1 MTLHIIMKKRIIIFA
16 IIFLIAATI
25 FVVFFAQREKRA
37 EAIHTTGIVEGIE
50 VNLSSKVSGRISE
63 ICCDEGDKVT
73 KDQAVIRLESDDLR
87 ASVQQ
92 ARAGIEKAKA
102 DVRVSESAIENAKAN
117 IQNAEAEIKSSEA
130 DIEKARAVMDDAK
143 KKLDRATAL
152 YKEELISTDS
162 FEIATTHYDTSVAT
176 YMASKARLTAS
187 YSKRDA
193 AVAQLNSSISG
204 LNAAKAKLKESEANL
219 SYHMSK
225 LNDTVIITPISG
237 TVIFKSLEESE
248 TVSPGVTILTIVD
261 MDNLYVRVD
270 IEETLIGSVAL
281 NSEAIVR
288 AEGIPD
294 KVFKGRVSE
303 IGRYAEFATQRD
315 VTRGRQDIKTFRVK
329 IKLIDT
335 GGVLKPG
342 MTVEVEIPKKA

>member
-1 MTLHIIMKKRIIIFA
+1 MKKRIITFA
-16 IIFLIAATI
+16 IIFLIAVTI
-25 FVVFFAQREKRA
+25 LMVFFAQRGKRA
-37 EAIHTTGIVEGIE
+37 EAIHTTGIIEGVE
-50 VNLSSKVSGRISE
+50 VNLSSKVSGKISE
-63 ICCDEGDKVT
+63 ICCNEGDKVE
-73 KDQAVIRLESDDLR
+73 KGQIVIKLESDDLR
-87 ASVQQ
+87 ASVEQ
-92 ARAGIEKAKA
+92 ARAGVEKAKA

-130 DIEKARAVMDDAK
+130 DVEKARAVMDEAK

-162 FEIATTHYDTSVAT
+162 FEIVTTNYDTSVAT
-176 YMASKARLTAS
+176 YMSAKARLTAS

-193 AVAQLNSSISG
+193 ATAQLNASISQ
-204 LNAAKAKLKESEANL
+204 LNSAKAKLKESEANL
-219 SYHMSK
+219 SYHISR
-225 LNDTVIITPISG
+225 LYDTVIKTPISG

-281 NSEAIVR
+281 NSETIVR

-294 KVFKGRVSE
+294 KVFKGKVSE

-329 IKLIDT
+329 VKLTDT
-335 GGVLKPG
+335 AEVLKPG
-342 MTVEVEIPKKA
+342 MTVEVEIPKKV

>member
-1 MTLHIIMKKRIIIFA
+1 MKKRIIILA
-16 IIFLIAATI
+16 IVFLIAITI
-25 FVVFFAQREKRA
+25 LVVFFAQRGKRA
-37 EAIHTTGIVEGIE
+37 VTIQTTGVVEGVE
-50 VNLSSKVSGRISE
+50 VNLSPKVSGRISE
-63 ICCDEGDKVT
+63 ICCDEGERAEKG
-73 KDQAVIRLESDDLR
+73 QIVIKLESDDLR
-87 ASVQQ
+87 ASVEQ
-92 ARAGIEKAKA
+92 ARAGVEKAKA
-102 DVRVSESAIENAKAN
+102 DVRVAESAIENARAN

-130 DIEKARAVMDDAK
+130 DVEKARAVMDDAK
-143 KKLDRATAL
+143 RKLDRATAL
-152 YKEELISTDS
+152 YKEELISTDYY
-162 FEIATTHYDTSVAT
+162 EIATTSYDTSVAT
-176 YMASKARLTAS
+176 YMASKAKLTAS

-193 AVAQLNSSISG
+193 AIAQLNSSISE
-204 LNAAKAKLKESEANL
+204 LSSAKAGLKESEANL
-219 SYHMSK
+219 SYHLSK
-225 LNDTVIITPISG
+225 LNDTTIITPVSG
-237 TVIFKSLEESE
+237 NVIFKALEKGE

-261 MDNLYVRVD
+261 MESLYIRVD

-281 NSEAIVR
+281 DSEAFVR

-329 IKLIDT
+329 IKVTDT

>member
-1 MTLHIIMKKRIIIFA
+1 MKKRIIIFA
-16 IIFLIAATI
+16 IILLIAVTVL
-25 FVVFFAQREKRA
+25 VVFFAQKGKRA
-37 EAIHTTGIVEGIE
+37 VTIQTTGVVEGVE
-50 VNLSSKVSGRISE
+50 VNLSPKVSGRISE
-63 ICCDEGDKVT
+63 ICCDEGERVEKG
-73 KDQAVIRLESDDLR
+73 QIVIKLESDDLR
-87 ASVQQ
+87 ASVEQ
-92 ARAGIEKAKA
+92 ARAGVDKSKA

-130 DIEKARAVMDDAK
+130 DVEKARAVMDDAK

-152 YKEELISTDS
+152 YKEELISTDYY
-162 FEIATTHYDTSVAT
+162 EIATTNYDTSVAT

-187 YSKRDA
+187 HSKRDA
-193 AVAQLNSSISG
+193 AIAQVNSSISER
-204 LNAAKAKLKESEANL
+204 NSAKARLKESEANL

-225 LNDTVIITPISG
+225 LNDAVIITPVSG
-237 TVIFKSLEESE
+237 TVIFRALEKGE
-248 TVSPGVTILTIVD
+248 TVSPGITILTIVD
-261 MDNLYVRVD
+261 MDNLYIRVD
-270 IEETLIGSVAL
+270 IEETLIGSVVL
-281 NSEAIVR
+281 DSEAIIR

-294 KVFKGRVSE
+294 KVFKGKVSE

-329 IKLIDT
+329 IKVTDT

>member
-1 MTLHIIMKKRIIIFA
+1 MKKRIIILA
-16 IIFLIAATI
+16 IVFLIAITI
-25 FVVFFAQREKRA
+25 LVVFFAQRGKRA
-37 EAIHTTGIVEGIE
+37 VTIQTTGVVEGVE
-50 VNLSSKVSGRISE
+50 VNLSPKVSGRISE
-63 ICCDEGDKVT
+63 ICCDEGERAEKG
-73 KDQAVIRLESDDLR
+73 QIVIKLESDDLR
-87 ASVQQ
+87 ASVEQ
-92 ARAGIEKAKA
+92 ARAGVEKAKA
-102 DVRVSESAIENAKAN
+102 DVRVAESAIENARAN

-130 DIEKARAVMDDAK
+130 DVEKARAVMDDAK

-152 YKEELISTDS
+152 YKEELISTDYY
-162 FEIATTHYDTSVAT
+162 EIATTNYDTSVAT

-193 AVAQLNSSISG
+193 AIAQLNSSISE
-204 LNAAKAKLKESEANL
+204 LNSAKAGLKESEANL
-219 SYHMSK
+219 SYHLSK
-225 LNDTVIITPISG
+225 LNDTTIITPVSG
-237 TVIFKSLEESE
+237 NVIFKALEKGE

-261 MDNLYVRVD
+261 MESLYIRVD

-281 NSEAIVR
+281 DSEAFVR

-329 IKLIDT
+329 IKVTDT
-335 GGVLKPG
+335 GGLLKPG

>member
-1 MTLHIIMKKRIIIFA
+1 M
-16 IIFLIAATI
+16 
-25 FVVFFAQREKRA
+25 Q
-37 EAIHTTGIVEGIE
+37 
-50 VNLSSKVSGRISE
+50 
-63 ICCDEGDKVT
+63 
-73 KDQAVIRLESDDLR
+73 
-87 ASVQQ
+87 
-92 ARAGIEKAKA
+92 
-102 DVRVSESAIENAKAN
+102 
-117 IQNAEAEIKSSEA
+117 
-130 DIEKARAVMDDAK
+130 

-162 FEIATTHYDTSVAT
+162 FEIATTNYDTSVAT

-187 YSKRDA
+187 HSKKDA
-193 AVAQLNSSISG
+193 AVAQLNSSISE
-204 LNAAKAKLKESEANL
+204 LNATKAKLKESEANL

-225 LNDTVIITPISG
+225 LNDTFIITPVSG
-237 TVIFKSLEESE
+237 TVIFKALEKGE
-248 TVSPGVTILTIVD
+248 TVSPGMTILTIVD
-261 MDNLYVRVD
+261 MDNLYIRVD
-270 IEETLIGSVAL
+270 VEETLIGSVVL
-281 NSEAIVR
+281 DSEAAIR

-329 IKLIDT
+329 IKVTDT

>member
-1 MTLHIIMKKRIIIFA
+1 MKKRIIILA
-16 IIFLIAATI
+16 IVFLIAITI
-25 FVVFFAQREKRA
+25 LVVFFAQRGKRA
-37 EAIHTTGIVEGIE
+37 VTIQTTGVVEGVE
-50 VNLSSKVSGRISE
+50 VNLSPKVSGRISE
-63 ICCDEGDKVT
+63 ICCDEGERAEKG
-73 KDQAVIRLESDDLR
+73 QIVIKLESDDLR
-87 ASVQQ
+87 ASVEQ
-92 ARAGIEKAKA
+92 ARAGVEKAKA
-102 DVRVSESAIENAKAN
+102 DVRVAESAIENARAN

-130 DIEKARAVMDDAK
+130 DVEKARAVMDDAK

-152 YKEELISTDS
+152 YKEELISTDYY
-162 FEIATTHYDTSVAT
+162 EIATTNYDTSVAT

-193 AVAQLNSSISG
+193 AIAQLNSSISQ
-204 LNAAKAKLKESEANL
+204 LSSAKAGLKESEANL
-219 SYHMSK
+219 SYHLSK
-225 LNDTVIITPISG
+225 LNDTTIITPVSG
-237 TVIFKSLEESE
+237 TVIFKALEKGE

-261 MDNLYVRVD
+261 MGSLYIRVD

-281 NSEAIVR
+281 DSESFVR

-329 IKLIDT
+329 IKVTDT
-335 GGVLKPG
+335 GGLLKPG

>member
-1 MTLHIIMKKRIIIFA
+1 MKKRVIIFGL
-16 IIFLIAATI
+16 ILLIAVTVL
-25 FVVFFAQREKRA
+25 VVFFAKNGKRA
-37 EAIHTTGIVEGIE
+37 ATIQTTGVVEGVE
-50 VNLSSKVSGRISE
+50 VNLSPKVSGRISE
-63 ICCDEGDKVT
+63 ICCDEGERVEKG
-73 KDQAVIRLESDDLR
+73 QIVIKLESDDLR
-87 ASVQQ
+87 ASVEQ
-92 ARAGIEKAKA
+92 ARAGVEKSKA

-130 DIEKARAVMDDAK
+130 DVEKARAVMDDAK

-162 FEIATTHYDTSVAT
+162 YEIVTTNYDTSVAT
-176 YMASKARLTAS
+176 YMASKAKLTAS

-193 AVAQLNSSISG
+193 AIAQVNSSISE
-204 LNAAKAKLKESEANL
+204 LNSAKAGLKESEANL
-219 SYHMSK
+219 SYHLSK
-225 LNDTVIITPISG
+225 LNDTVIITPVSG
-237 TVIFKSLEESE
+237 TVIFKALEKGE

-261 MDNLYVRVD
+261 TESLYIRVD

-281 NSEAIVR
+281 DSGAIIR

-294 KVFKGRVSE
+294 KLFKGKVSE

-329 IKLIDT
+329 IKVTDT

>member
-1 MTLHIIMKKRIIIFA
+1 MKKRIIILA
-16 IIFLIAATI
+16 IVFLIAITI
-25 FVVFFAQREKRA
+25 LVVFFAQRGKRA
-37 EAIHTTGIVEGIE
+37 VTIQTTGVVEGVE
-50 VNLSSKVSGRISE
+50 VNLSPKVSGRISE
-63 ICCDEGDKVT
+63 ICCDEGERAEKG
-73 KDQAVIRLESDDLR
+73 QIVIKLESDDLR
-87 ASVQQ
+87 ASVEQ
-92 ARAGIEKAKA
+92 ARAGVEKAKA
-102 DVRVSESAIENAKAN
+102 DVRVAESAIENARAN

-130 DIEKARAVMDDAK
+130 DVEKARAVMDDAK
-143 KKLDRATAL
+143 RKLDRATAL
-152 YKEELISTDS
+152 YKEELISTDYY
-162 FEIATTHYDTSVAT
+162 EIATTSYDTSVAT
-176 YMASKARLTAS
+176 YMASKAKLTAS

-193 AVAQLNSSISG
+193 AIAQLNSSISE
-204 LNAAKAKLKESEANL
+204 LSSAKAGLKESEANL
-219 SYHMSK
+219 SYHLSK
-225 LNDTVIITPISG
+225 LNDTTIITPVSG
-237 TVIFKSLEESE
+237 TVIFKALEKGE

-261 MDNLYVRVD
+261 MGSLYIRVD

-281 NSEAIVR
+281 DSESFVR

-329 IKLIDT
+329 IKVTDT